1 MSQENIRQFCE
12 QHRIRVL
19 DTNKRA
25 HRYQRINMQYFR
37 DPMDFNKVSLVDIV
51 NDSEPLYTVEIAQS
65 ELERIAD
72 FESEV
77 FNNMRKQGHYRM
89 FETLMEQKE
98 HEKYLKDKSPLQ
110 LKLKGHITWK
120 PIIQLGLFLLAL
132 NLVTAFLWLVALHL
146 LGVL

>member
-98 HEKYLKDKSPLQ
+98 HEKYLKDKYPAVKKAYEHYSLI
-110 LKLKGHITWK
+110 LKLAESGE
-120 PIIQLGLFLLAL
+120 L
-132 NLVTAFLWLVALHL
+132 
-146 LGVL
+146 